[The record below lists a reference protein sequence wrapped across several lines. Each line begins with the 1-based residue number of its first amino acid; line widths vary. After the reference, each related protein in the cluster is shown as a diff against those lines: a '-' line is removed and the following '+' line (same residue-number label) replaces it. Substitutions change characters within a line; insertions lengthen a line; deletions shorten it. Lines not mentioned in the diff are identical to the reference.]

1 MTLLYDNNSELGSRS
16 SNSTRLSQWLICFS
30 FICVFCP
37 QCGPYLE
44 LMKIDIYIYQKKKG
58 KKNGG
63 VLSTTDTKWP
73 TEARAEG
80 VGVWWN

>member
-1 MTLLYDNNSELGSRS
+1 MTFLYDNNGELGSRS

-44 LMKIDIYIYQKKKG
+44 LMKIDIYIYQKRKEKRMEE
-58 KKNGG
+58 
-63 VLSTTDTKWP
+63 S
-73 TEARAEG
+73 
-80 VGVWWN
+80 